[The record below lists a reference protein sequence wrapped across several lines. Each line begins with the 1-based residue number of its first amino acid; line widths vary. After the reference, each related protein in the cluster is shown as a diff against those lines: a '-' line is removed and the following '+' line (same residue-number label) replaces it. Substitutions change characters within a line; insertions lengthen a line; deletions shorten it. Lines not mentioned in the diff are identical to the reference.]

1 MKEIGLVGAAGS
13 GKSTLFTALTRTG
26 SPVGRGAQAVVPVPD
41 RRLDELARMEGSDEL
56 VFARVRFTD
65 VPGGMS
71 AQGLAKLREADALC
85 AVLRAFG
92 PDPDPTA
99 ELSRVSDELL
109 LSDLLLLEGALEAA
123 HRGIKGRRAAEP
135 APELDVLERTRTMLS
150 EGRPA
155 RDLELTGEERKH
167 LRGLGLLSLKPW
179 VTVANLEEGTGLPG
193 GLPEGTVALCAEIE
207 AETAGMAP
215 DEATALLAEFG
226 VTEPGL
232 EKVVAACYRALDLV
246 TFFTFNEQEA
256 HAWEIP
262 RGATAPRAAGAIHT
276 DLERGFIRA
285 EVVGFD
291 DLVAAGGWDGAK
303 RKGVMR
309 VEGKDHVVREGDVI
323 LIRFAV

>member
-1 MKEIGLVGAAGS
+1 MVGVTGS

-26 SPVGRGAQAVVPVPD
+26 SPGGRAAQAVVPVPD
-41 RRLDELARMEGSDEL
+41 RRLEELAHLQGSGEL
-56 VFARVRFTD
+56 VFARVQFTD
-65 VPGGMS
+65 VPGGMT

-85 AVLRAFG
+85 LVLRAFG
-92 PDPDPTA
+92 PGPDPPA

-109 LSDLLLLEGALEAA
+109 LSDLLLVDGALQGA
-123 HRGIKGRRAAEP
+123 HRGMKGRRQVEP
-135 APELDVLERTRTMLS
+135 APELAVLERTKGILN

-155 RDLELTGEERKH
+155 RELELAGEERKH

-179 VTVANLEEGTGLPG
+179 VMVANLEEGAGAPAGLPD
-193 GLPEGTVALCAEIE
+193 GTVALCAEIE
-207 AETAGMAP
+207 AETAGMPP
-215 DEATALLAEFG
+215 DEAAALLAEFG
-226 VTEPGL
+226 VAEPGL
-232 EKVVAACYRALDLV
+232 QKVVAACYRALDLV

-262 RGATAPRAAGAIHT
+262 RGATAPQAAGVIHT

-303 RKGVMR
+303 AKGVMR
-309 VEGKDHVVREGDVI
+309 VEGKDYVVREGDVI
-323 LIRFAV
+323 RVRFAV